1 MPPGAPSKHE
11 FLTVG
16 KAARLA
22 GVPASTV
29 RFYERE
35 GLVAPA
41 AKSPAGYRLYDGE
54 AVARLR
60 FVRAAQ
66 GIGLPLKDIRAVL
79 EMDARTSRAQMR
91 TLLESRLQQVETKLK
106 QLTTVRDALTSAL
119 ARCRR
124 SGTADCC
131 SVLVSLSVKAS
142 DPIGVDDHEALHLQ
156 DGRGDRPLRGRP
168 PGSSRRVPE
177 RGDARERRTGTRQ
190 C

>member
-1 MPPGAPSKHE
+1 MSPGGPSKQTL
-11 FLTVG
+11 LTVG
-16 KAARLA
+16 QAARLA
-22 GVPASTV
+22 SVPASTV

-41 AKSPAGYRLYDGE
+41 AKSAAGYRLYDGE

-91 TLLESRLQQVETKLK
+91 TLLESRLRQVEAKLT

-131 SVLVSLSVKAS
+131 SVLVSLSVKAN
-142 DPIGVDDHEALHLQ
+142 DPTGVDPHEELHLQ
-156 DGRGDRPLRGRP
+156 DGRGDRPLRGGP
-168 PGSSRRVPE
+168 PGSSHRVPE
-177 RGDARERRTGTRQ
+177 RSGAREGRTGARQ
-190 C
+190 R